1 MTQSGLSLAG
11 LAPRTCPVTQD
22 RTPVPQLG
30 LPRAAKVAFKPPLC
44 LSLRVSDPEI
54 TAPNAPRPQGRRKG
68 QGTGQPTHLPD
79 RREEPPPLPRQPG
92 PLLECCAKDPGD
104 REPRLAS
111 SERGAHKTPRS
122 CTQRLPGLL
131 RGPAPPPGSTPA
143 QTVLTAA
150 KTENIPRR
158 PATSQ
163 SPASSPETG
172 LPRPSDRPRRVGL
185 APRRSRHGTRPAP
198 AGPCVRAHVSHG
210 GLVKTRVLTRQ
221 VWGGA

>member
-1 MTQSGLSLAG
+1 MIRKSQRPTPPAPKGEGRGRGQGSPHTFRTAGEHGRSPRPRPCPSSLGPFSNAVRRTPG
-11 LAPRTCPVTQD
+11 TGSPACPPQREALTRPLAP
-22 RTPVPQLG
+22 
-30 LPRAAKVAFKPPLC
+30 
-44 LSLRVSDPEI
+44 
-54 TAPNAPRPQGRRKG
+54 
-68 QGTGQPTHLPD
+68 
-79 RREEPPPLPRQPG
+79 
-92 PLLECCAKDPGD
+92 
-104 REPRLAS
+104 
-111 SERGAHKTPRS
+111 AH
-122 CTQRLPGLL
+122 QRLPGLL

>member
-104 REPRLAS
+104 REPRLSS

-122 CTQRLPGLL
+122 CTPASPGAASRTSPSPRKHTRPDGSHRRKDRKHSKETRDLTQPGLL
-131 RGPAPPPGSTPA
+131 SGNRA
-143 QTVLTAA
+143 
-150 KTENIPRR
+150 
-158 PATSQ
+158 
-163 SPASSPETG
+163 PASF
-172 LPRPSDRPRRVGL
+172 
-185 APRRSRHGTRPAP
+185 RPAP
-198 AGPCVRAHVSHG
+198 SRRAR
-210 GLVKTRVLTRQ
+210 TT
-221 VWGGA
+221 